1 MIFGMIMDE
10 DPLYQLVKEKLDR
23 YRDSFDARLARA
35 ESDLNHYIQLN
46 NERVQAIKETI
57 DKDIPDHET
66 RIRDLRD
73 SAIGFKSIQ
82 SLFSGGSLVA
92 SITALIRSV
101 FGG

>member
-1 MIFGMIMDE
+1 MDN
-10 DPLYQLVKEKLDR
+10 DPIYQLVKEKLDR
-23 YRDSFDARLARA
+23 YRDTFDARLAQT
-35 ESDLNHYIQLN
+35 ESELNHYIQLN
-46 NERVQAIKETI
+46 NERVQSLRKTI
-57 DKDIPDHET
+57 DDHILVPIADHEI

-73 SAIGFKSIQ
+73 SSIGFKTIQ

>member
-1 MIFGMIMDE
+1 MEE

-23 YRDSFDARLARA
+23 YRDLFDARLART
-35 ESDLNHYIQLN
+35 ETELNHYIQLN
-46 NERVQAIKETI
+46 NERVQNIRIII

-66 RIRDLRD
+66 RIRNLND
-73 SAIGFKSIQ
+73 SAMSFKTLY

-92 SITALIRSV
+92 SIAALIKSV